1 MPTHRRRS
9 TSGNTVSIGVLAVVL
24 VVAFGTVTAV
34 SLYLSRVSATV
45 ESMARAE
52 PVGGYDGRPK
62 KASAEIPTENPA
74 LDFLVLVTD
83 EHGALLSAHVAHLSS
98 SRRDLTIVGLP
109 SDLLVPYG
117 PGQPQQSL
125 AAYYADGSDALVQQ
139 VELLLGVP
147 TDHQV
152 RIGLE
157 GFSGVVDA
165 LGGLDGLDG
174 HTADGRDLLRYVSD
188 AEDGPTR
195 VERVSEVV
203 RATMQQLGMVHA
215 MTNPGQFDRVLRALE
230 ECTLVDSDLTVS
242 EFESTLLESGVRA
255 DEIGAVTLATTVSE
269 PGRRAVPN
277 HLAKL
282 RKALRDDTVA
292 ALAEPIG
299 AGRPR

>member
-9 TSGNTVSIGVLAVVL
+9 RSGNVLSIGVLSAVL
-24 VVAFGTVTAV
+24 VVAFGTVTVV
-34 SLYLSRVSATV
+34 SFYLSRVSATV
-45 ESMARAE
+45 ESMARSE
-52 PVGGYDGRPK
+52 PVTGYEGRPQ
-62 KASAEIPTENPA
+62 KAIAASPAESPA

-83 EHGALLSAHVAHLSS
+83 ERDHLLSAHVAHLSS

-117 PGQPQQSL
+117 PGQPQRTL
-125 AAYYADGSDALVQQ
+125 AAFYADGSGVLAQQ

-165 LGGLDGLDG
+165 LGGLDGPD
-174 HTADGRDLLRYVSD
+174 HATDGRELLNYVSE
-188 AEDGPTR
+188 AQDGPTR
-195 VERVSEVV
+195 VERVSEIV
-203 RATMQQLGMVHA
+203 RATIQQLGMVHA
-215 MTNPGQFDRVLRALE
+215 VTNPGQFDRVLRALE
-230 ECTLVDSDLTVS
+230 DCTLVDSDLTVA
-242 EFESTLLESGVRA
+242 EFEATLLESSVRA
-255 DEIGAVTLATTVSE
+255 DEIGAVTLATTVSD

-277 HLAKL
+277 HLAKI

-292 ALAEPIG
+292 GLAQPISVS
-299 AGRPR
+299 APR

>member
-9 TSGNTVSIGVLAVVL
+9 RSGNVLSICVLAGVL
-24 VVAFGTVTAV
+24 VVAFGTVTVV

-45 ESMARAE
+45 ESMARSE
-52 PVGGYDGRPK
+52 PLGGYEGRPE
-62 KASAEIPTENPA
+62 KAVPADANAA
-74 LDFLVLVTD
+74 LDYLVMVTD
-83 EHGALLSAHVAHLSS
+83 ERHQLLTVHIAHLSG

-117 PGQPQQSL
+117 PGQPQRTL
-125 AAYYADGSDALVQQ
+125 AAYYADGPEALAQQ
-139 VELLLGVP
+139 AELLLGVP

-152 RIGLE
+152 TIGLE

-174 HTADGRDLLRYVSD
+174 HATDGRALLSYVAD
-188 AEDGPTR
+188 AADGPTR
-195 VERVSEVV
+195 VDRVSEIV

-215 MTNPGQFDRVLRALE
+215 VTNPAQFDGVLRALE

-242 EFESTLLESGVRA
+242 EFETTLLESTVRG
-255 DEIGAVTLATTVSE
+255 DEIRAVTLETTVSE
-269 PGRRAVPN
+269 AGRRAVPN

-282 RKALRDDTVA
+282 RKALQDDTVA
-292 ALAEPIG
+292 ELG
-299 AGRPR
+299 APLVAVPPR

>member
-1 MPTHRRRS
+1 MPTQRRRLR
-9 TSGNTVSIGVLAVVL
+9 SGNAVSLGVLAVVL
-24 VVAFGTVTAV
+24 GVAFGTVTVV
-34 SLYLSRVSATV
+34 SLYLSRVSSTV
-45 ESMARAE
+45 ESMARAD
-52 PVGGYDGRPK
+52 PIDGYEGRPQ
-62 KASAEIPTENPA
+62 KATAEVPTEHPA
-74 LDFLVLVTD
+74 LDYLVLVTD
-83 EHGALLSAHVAHLSS
+83 EDEQLLSVHVAHLSA

-117 PGQPQQSL
+117 AGQPQRPLS
-125 AAYYADGSDALVQQ
+125 AYHDADSGALVQQ

-174 HTADGRDLLRYVSD
+174 HAVDGRTLLRYVAE
-188 AEDGPTR
+188 AEDGPAR
-195 VERVSEVV
+195 VARVSEIV

-215 MTNPGQFDRVLRALE
+215 VTNPGQFDRVLRALE
-230 ECTLVDSDLTVS
+230 ECTLVDSDLTVA
-242 EFESTLLESGVRA
+242 EFENTLLESSVRA
-255 DEIGAVTLATTVSE
+255 DEIGAVTLATTASE
-269 PGRRAVPN
+269 PGRQAVPN

-292 ALAEPIG
+292 TLGEPLA
-299 AGRPR
+299 ASRPR

>member
-9 TSGNTVSIGVLAVVL
+9 RSGNAVSIGVLATVL

-34 SLYLSRVSATV
+34 SLYLSRVSSTV

-52 PVGGYDGRPK
+52 PVGGYEGRPQ
-62 KASAEIPTENPA
+62 KASAEIPTEHPA

-83 EHGALLSAHVAHLSS
+83 ERDQLLSAHVAHLSA

-117 PGQPQQSL
+117 AGQTQRTL
-125 AAYYADGSDALVQQ
+125 ASYYAHGSGALVQQ

-152 RIGLE
+152 RIGLD

-165 LGGLDGLDG
+165 VGGLDGLDG
-174 HTADGRDLLRYVSD
+174 QADGRDLLRYVAE

-195 VERVSEVV
+195 VARVSEVV
-203 RATMQQLGMVHA
+203 RATLQQLGMVHA
-215 MTNPGQFDRVLRALE
+215 VTNPGQFDRVLRALE
-230 ECTLVDSDLTVS
+230 ECVLVDSDLTVA
-242 EFESTLLESGVRA
+242 EFESTLLESSVRA

-292 ALAEPIG
+292 TLAQPIG
-299 AGRPR
+299 APRPR

>member
-1 MPTHRRRS
+1 MPTHRRHS
-9 TSGNTVSIGVLAVVL
+9 PTGNTLSISLLAVVL

-52 PVGGYDGRPK
+52 PVGGYEGRPQ
-62 KASAEIPTENPA
+62 KASADLATENPA

-83 EHGALLSAHVAHLSS
+83 ERGQLLSAHVAHLSG

-117 PGQPQQSL
+117 AGQPQRTL
-125 AAYYADGSDALVQQ
+125 AEYYADGSGALVQQ

-165 LGGLDGLDG
+165 LGGLDELDG
-174 HTADGRDLLRYVSD
+174 HAADGRELLDYVAD

-195 VERVSEVV
+195 VARVSEIV

-215 MTNPGQFDRVLRALE
+215 VTNPGQFDRVLRALE
-230 ECTLVDSDLTVS
+230 ECTLVDSDLTVA
-242 EFESTLLESGVRA
+242 EFESTLLEAGVRA

-292 ALAEPIG
+292 ALAEPI
-299 AGRPR
+299 AATRPR

>member
-9 TSGNTVSIGVLAVVL
+9 GSGNALSIGLLAAVL
-24 VVAFGTVTAV
+24 VVAFGTVTVV
-34 SLYLSRVSATV
+34 SLYLSRVSATL
-45 ESMARAE
+45 ESMARAQ
-52 PVGGYDGRPK
+52 PVAGYEGRPQ
-62 KASAEIPTENPA
+62 KASAELATGNPT

-83 EHGALLSAHVAHLSS
+83 ERGELLSAHVAHLSS
-98 SRRDLTIVGLP
+98 SRRELTIVGLP

-117 PGQPQQSL
+117 PGQPQRTL
-125 AAYYADGSDALVQQ
+125 AAYHADDAGALVQQ

-147 TDHQV
+147 TDHQI

-165 LGGLDGLDG
+165 LGGLDGLAG
-174 HTADGRDLLRYVSD
+174 HATDGRGLLRYVAE

-195 VERVSEVV
+195 VARVSEIV

-215 MTNPGQFDRVLRALE
+215 VTNPGQFDRVLRALE
-230 ECTLVDSDLTVS
+230 ECALVDSDLTVA
-242 EFESTLLESGVRA
+242 EFESTLLDSSVRA
-255 DEIGAVTLATTVSE
+255 EEIGAVTLATTVSE

-292 ALAEPIG
+292 IMGEPLAHP
-299 AGRPR
+299 PR